1 MRYIE
6 MGTRQVSVVG
16 LGAWQFGTQE
26 WGYGSEFGRVD
37 VEAIILRA
45 LDLGVNLIDT
55 AEVYADGR
63 SEELIGEA
71 VRDQRDRVF
80 LATKVAQPKAD
91 QAKVIRAA
99 SGSLRRLQMETIDL
113 YQVHSHDPSTP
124 QEHTMAGMRELR
136 SEGLIAQVGVSNY
149 SRKQWQEAEEAL
161 GGPIVANQV
170 EYSLLDRRPEAELL
184 PFAQDAGRV
193 IIAYSPLAK
202 GLLSGRYDEDN
213 LPGGVRVGDPTFAR
227 DNVRKALPL
236 IEELRV
242 VAAARRVT
250 PAQVAMAWLLSAS
263 KVVVIPGAKSVA
275 QMEQNAAAADI
286 LLTNDEWSRLDVLSR
301 PFL

>member
-16 LGAWQFGTQE
+16 LGAWQFGTQG
-26 WGYGSEFGRVD
+26 WGYESEFGRAD
-37 VEAIILRA
+37 VEAITRRA

-71 VRDQRDRVF
+71 VREQRDQVF
-80 LATKVAQPKAD
+80 LATKVAPPKAD
-91 QAKVIRAA
+91 KSRVIRAA
-99 SGSLRRLQMETIDL
+99 EGSLRRLQMETIDL
-113 YQVHSHDPSTP
+113 YQVHWPDPSTP
-124 QEHTMAGMRELR
+124 HEHTMAGMRELQ
-136 SEGLIAQVGVSNY
+136 SKGLIGQVGVSNY
-149 SRKQWQEAEEAL
+149 SRRQWREAEDAL
-161 GGPIVANQV
+161 GGPIIANQV

-184 PFAQDAGRV
+184 AFAQEADRV

-202 GLLSGRYDEDN
+202 GLLSGRYSEAN
-213 LPGGVRVGDPTFAR
+213 LPGGVRVGDPTFSR

-236 IEELRV
+236 IAELRV
-242 VAAARRVT
+242 VAAAHSVT
-250 PAQVAMAWLLSAS
+250 PAQVAMAWLLSTPN
-263 KVVVIPGAKSVA
+263 VVVIPGAKSVA

-286 LLTNDEWSRLDVLSR
+286 VLTNNEWSRLEVLSR